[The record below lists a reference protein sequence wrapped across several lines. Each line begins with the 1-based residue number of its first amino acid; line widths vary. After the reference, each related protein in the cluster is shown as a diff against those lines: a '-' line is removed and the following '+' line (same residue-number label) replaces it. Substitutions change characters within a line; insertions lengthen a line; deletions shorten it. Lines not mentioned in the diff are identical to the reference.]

1 MSSNRRRRLTDRK
14 VGSNTTNEFYSLTIE
29 ALDKLVGS
37 DVTQQKLES
46 LEFNEKCFRLLSL
59 DGIDFVGVANPTLRA
74 AVTTISLQENQLVT
88 LAELVHPLTNRPL
101 FPNLSHVFAP
111 SNFIQFLCCTQK
123 DMLRNAWPA
132 TLHNLVELDLSD
144 NFLDSI
150 PDCTNMPKIRRL
162 RLSKNRIRPPWKQLK
177 LARELEEL
185 DLSDNLL
192 DWTEA
197 EFLLEVKVL
206 RELRVLRSLKLAHNP
221 FCQTMPDYV
230 LFCLKELA
238 TAQVLFLG
246 AGSKT
251 KYFINNI
258 DGNEC
263 NDAMHDRAMSIK
275 QPDRKRREFLAKVGY
290 RGNIRLIDSNKEK
303 RYLKSVVRKKP
314 NGEEKTEYDD
324 DDGENFEDEKELAT
338 GLASKA
344 DTEASLYKLIMLADL
359 CAQNPSA
366 ATPAISMMLKC
377 VFFFFSFSSFFSVV
391 LHFFGG
397 KHHKILELL
406 SIFCSQHYD

>member
-1 MSSNRRRRLTDRK
+1 MLDTKTNGNGGPNVYRK
-14 VGSNTTNEFYSLTIE
+14 LTIE
-29 ALDKLVGS
+29 MFQNLLKTNITNVGTTKPENGKLDFHEDIYQLQSLQGIKMVGSTEKKTRTIRDGTTEFMLGKNQLTSLLPLALD
-37 DVTQQKLES
+37 
-46 LEFNEKCFRLLSL
+46 
-59 DGIDFVGVANPTLRA
+59 DGIKMFAKMEKIDAKHN
-74 AVTTISLQENQLVT
+74 TISSICADLSDLHRNEWPYKMVC
-88 LAELVHPLTNRPL
+88 LT
-101 FPNLSHVFAP
+101 
-111 SNFIQFLCCTQK
+111 
-123 DMLRNAWPA
+123 D
-132 TLHNLVELDLSD
+132 LDLSH
-144 NFLDSI
+144 NQLSTI
-150 PDCTNMPKIRRL
+150 PNLKTMPALKIL
-162 RLSKNRIRPPWKQLK
+162 KASHNKIRPPWKQLK

-206 RELRVLRSLKLAHNP
+206 RELRVLRSLKLARNP

-246 AGSKT
+246 VGSKT

-303 RYLKSVVRKKP
+303 RYLKSVVRKIP

-324 DDGENFEDEKELAT
+324 DDGENFEEEKELAT

-377 VFFFFSFSSFFSVV
+377 VFFVLFFLFLFSCRSSFFW
-391 LHFFGG
+391 G
-397 KHHKILELL
+397 KT
-406 SIFCSQHYD
+406 S